1 MNLLLLH
8 TVEAWIKSLDKV
20 RQKLDRTRT
29 YTNDLISNSVS
40 DDGDTSNK
48 GLSLVKIVLI

>member
-8 TVEAWIKSLDKV
+8 AVEAWIKSLDKV

-40 DDGDTSNK
+40 DDGDASNK